1 MKRTI
6 AAALMAF
13 SVCCLIV
20 CAVCFFRNS
29 TETSPV
35 FAQSTSEQKAEPE
48 TLPSPTPGPQ
58 ITTLR
63 FSATGDNLIH
73 NGIYEQ
79 AKRRA
84 EQNGT
89 GGYDFSYC
97 YDQVRQFYSD
107 FDINWIN
114 QETLVSD
121 TWSPVPI
128 RAFPRPAIWVVS
140 CISWASVRSIFP
152 ITTPTIKEHRGYR
165 LPWISGP
172 LCRRM

>member
-20 CAVCFFRNS
+20 CAVCFFRDS

-48 TLPSPTPGPQ
+48 EETLPSPTTGPQ

-114 QETLVSD
+114 QETL
-121 TWSPVPI
+121 
-128 RAFPRPAIWVVS
+128 FPRHFLAG
-140 CISWASVRSIFP
+140 IFYFVP
-152 ITTPTIKEHRGYR
+152 FQRID
-165 LPWISGP
+165 
-172 LCRRM
+172 